1 VKTRI
6 VFASVLVGSGAVS
19 AAAQQPALNDRVA
32 KAMPTKYMPPKCEL
46 KAGHFKVSSGAT
58 YLKTGIE
65 TEVPDNR
72 TRALAS
78 GEKVLL
84 EAIQQNGQDKNP
96 TAWYYLGRIYL
107 QRGDIV
113 GADSAIS
120 KAEALAPKCKEDF
133 TQVRYIAW
141 VPLVNAGVE
150 FAKAQNND
158 SALALFRQA
167 NTIYRDKPSA
177 YLNSGVIFAN
187 KGQTDSAIV
196 YWQKAAEIGER
207 TNVVEDRNAA
217 TRNLGAIYQRVNR
230 HKDAIPVLEKYLTW
244 VPNDTEVKRALA
256 GSYRA
261 TGETEKAAAIEKEV
275 GAAPA
280 GAAAGSPAAASAGAL
295 NAAIELYN
303 QKKYA
308 EAAAGFEKLVATEPY
323 NRDALYGLANSYI
336 GLKSPKL
343 ADVATRLVAIEPM
356 NDEIVRMQA
365 NGLRLAKKETQANKA
380 AVRSL
385 SMPVTISVTQ
395 FAPTAAGASI
405 TGTATGREA
414 QTAQGK
420 PVAAAPLTLIFE
432 FLDLKGTVVANQ
444 EVELPALKPGQ
455 AQPIEAKGQ
464 GAGIA
469 AWRYK
474 QK

>member
-6 VFASVLVGSGAVS
+6 VFVSVLVGSGAAS

-32 KAMPTKYMPPKCEL
+32 KAMPTKYVPPKCEL
-46 KAGHFKVSSGAT
+46 KAGHYKVSSGAT
-58 YLKTGIE
+58 YLKTGVE
-65 TEVPDNR
+65 TEVPGNR
-72 TRALAS
+72 TRALNS

-96 TAWYYLGRIYL
+96 AAWYYLGRIYL

-113 GADSAIS
+113 GADSAIT
-120 KAEALAPKCKEDF
+120 KAESLAPACKEDF
-133 TQVRYIAW
+133 SQERYIAW
-141 VPLVNAGVE
+141 VPLVNGGIE

-167 NTIYRDKPSA
+167 NTIYRDKPSG
-177 YLNSGVIFAN
+177 YLNAGVIFAN
-187 KGQTDSAIV
+187 TGQNDSAIA

-207 TNVVEDRNAA
+207 TNAVEDRNAA
-217 TRNLGAIYQRVNR
+217 TRNLGAVYQKVNR

-244 VPNDTEVKRALA
+244 VPKDTEVKRALA
-256 GSYRA
+256 SSYRA
-261 TGETEKAAAIEKEV
+261 TAQTEKAEAIEKEV
-275 GAAPA
+275 GAAPGGA
-280 GAAAGSPAAASAGAL
+280 GAAGPAAASAGAM
-295 NAAIELYN
+295 NAAIGLYN
-303 QKKYA
+303 EKKYA
-308 EAAAGFEKLVATEPY
+308 EAAAGFEKVLATEPY

-365 NGLRLAKKETQANKA
+365 NGLRMAKKETQANKV
-380 AVRSL
+380 AVRVL
-385 SMPVTISVTQ
+385 SMPITIAVTQ
-395 FAPTAAGASI
+395 FVPTAAGASI

-420 PVAAAPLTLIFE
+420 PVAAAPVTVVFE
-432 FLDLKGTVVANQ
+432 FLDPKGTVVANQ
-444 EVELPALKPGQ
+444 EVQIPALKPGQ
-455 AQPIEAKGQ
+455 SQPIEAKGQ

-474 QK
+474 RK